1 MRILAAAGDGDPARV
16 YLADLATDGR
26 ERLVEF
32 VESIQPP
39 LPREEKWVLMVSTL
53 LGCPVACPMCD
64 AGGSFHGRLSAEE
77 IIRQIDYLVD
87 YRYPGRSIPAGKF
100 KIQLARLGEPALNP
114 AVLEVLRELPG
125 RYDAPG
131 LLPSLST
138 IAPQGCETFF
148 AELAAL
154 KHELYPGG
162 RFQLQFSIHTTDP
175 TLRDKLIPAPK
186 WDFDRIARY
195 AEEWF
200 TPGDRQITLNFA
212 LGADSPVEPQVM
224 LKYFDPERFLVKLT
238 PLNPTYRAH
247 NNNLRSYLS
256 HNPAAEDDALPRRLR
271 EAGYRVIVSLGQSEE
286 DLIGSNCGQFLQRH
300 LKAREKLTDGY
311 TRPVEHPTARQ
322 PSSVPMAGDGTAEV
336 GVVRFPKRAPYSPST
351 RKHPPKERDSS
362 NAGPLYGQHTR
373 HP

>member
-1 MRILAAAGDGDPARV
+1 MRILAAAGNGDPARV

-53 LGCPVACPMCD
+53 LGCPVGCPMCD
-64 AGGSFHGRLSAEE
+64 AGGSYHGRLSAAE

-87 YRYPGRSIPAGKF
+87 SRYPGRSIPAGNF
-100 KIQLARLGEPALNP
+100 KIQLARLGEPAYNP
-114 AVLEVLRELPG
+114 AVLDVLRELPG

-138 IAPQGCETFF
+138 VAPRGCEAFF
-148 AELAAL
+148 ADLTAL
-154 KHELYPGG
+154 KHQFYPGG

-175 TLRDKLIPAPK
+175 ALREELIPTPK
-186 WDFDRIARY
+186 WDFAWIARY

-200 TPGDRQITLNFA
+200 TPGDRLITLNFA
-212 LGADSPVEPQVM
+212 LGTDSPVEPSV
-224 LKYFDPERFLVKLT
+224 LLEHFAPERFLIKLT
-238 PLNPTYRAH
+238 PLNPTYRAR

-256 HNPAAEDDALPRRLR
+256 HNPATEDDALPRRLR
-271 EAGYRVIVSLGQSEE
+271 EAGYQVIVSLGQSEE

-300 LKAREKLTDGY
+300 LDATEKLPDGY
-311 TRPVEHPTARQ
+311 TRPVEYPTADL
-322 PSSVPMAGDGTAEV
+322 G
-336 GVVRFPKRAPYSPST
+336 
-351 RKHPPKERDSS
+351 
-362 NAGPLYGQHTR
+362 
-373 HP
+373 